1 MATLY
6 VTEYGTIAGLP
17 ATANGQVPLE
27 PPLADY
33 IVPIPGTSPPFQSGT
48 RMLRLHCDATC
59 SLLIG
64 PGGST
69 NATTSNGRWATNQ
82 TEYRGVPEGR
92 GFVVSVVTNV

>member
-6 VTEYGTIAGLP
+6 ITEYGTIAGLP

-33 IVPIPGTSPPFQSGT
+33 TVTIPGTSPAFQPLT
-48 RMLRLHCDATC
+48 RMVRLHCDAVC
-59 SLLIG
+59 SVLIG

-69 NATTSNGRWATNQ
+69 VASTMNGRFAANQ
-82 TEYRGVPEGR
+82 TEFRGVPEGR
-92 GFVVSVVTNV
+92 GFVVSVVPNV

>member
-27 PPLADY
+27 PPIVDY
-33 IVPIPGTSPPFQSGT
+33 AVTIPGTSPAFQPGT
-48 RMLRLHCDATC
+48 RMVRLHCDVVC

-64 PGGST
+64 PSGST
-69 NATTSNGRWATNQ
+69 SATISNGRWAANQ

-92 GFVVSVVTNV
+92 NFVVSVVANL

>member
-6 VTEYGTIAGLP
+6 ITEYGTIAGLP

-33 IVPIPGTSPPFQSGT
+33 TIGIPGISPPFQPGT
-48 RMLRLHCDATC
+48 RMLRLHCDAVC

-64 PGGST
+64 PAGST
-69 NATTSNGRWATNQ
+69 NAAPSNGRFATNQ

-92 GFVVSVVTNV
+92 GFVVSVVANV

>member
-33 IVPIPGTSPPFQSGT
+33 TVSIPGLSPAFQPTT
-48 RMLRLHCDATC
+48 RMVRLHCDTVC
-59 SLLIG
+59 SVLFG
-64 PGGST
+64 QAPS
-69 NATTSNGRWATNQ
+69 ATTSNGRMATNQ
-82 TEYRGVPEGR
+82 TEFRGVPEGMS
-92 GFVVSVVTNV
+92 FKVSAVANV

>member
-33 IVPIPGTSPPFQSGT
+33 TVSIPGISPAFQPTT
-48 RMLRLHCDATC
+48 RMVRLHCDAIC
-59 SLLIG
+59 SVLFG
-64 PGGST
+64 QSPS
-69 NATTSNGRWATNQ
+69 ASTSNGRMATNQ
-82 TEYRGVPEGR
+82 TEFRGVPEGMS
-92 GFVVSVVTNV
+92 FKVSVVVNV